1 MCRGMSDSTYLSRV
15 SARIV
20 RMFELYLSKIDA
32 EDPQFRQFIA
42 DYAANKDVKNPE
54 TIPYSQLYKLVRSG
68 IQEYIKQTSVGQK
81 NDQV

>member
-1 MCRGMSDSTYLSRV
+1 
-15 SARIV
+15 
-20 RMFELYLSKIDA
+20 MFELYLSKIDA